1 MTHRKLLRLLANI
14 IFAILIL
21 IGCTPNVTPQA
32 GKWSGRAPITDGDG
46 FFLVAFTV
54 EENHKNINDV
64 LVIFIPGS
72 EEGKE
77 YPYLPAN
84 GSEAKIERNTV
95 STSVLVTDLERSTTS
110 AIENFWVTFNGKF
123 VSSTTFEGTFESPRG
138 NGEWTAE
145 PND

>member
-84 GSEAKIERNTV
+84 GSEAKIERNTGMV
-95 STSVLVTDLERSTTS
+95 NGLLSLTIEIRKRISN
-110 AIENFWVTFNGKF
+110 AIKKI
-123 VSSTTFEGTFESPRG
+123 SI
-138 NGEWTAE
+138 
-145 PND
+145 